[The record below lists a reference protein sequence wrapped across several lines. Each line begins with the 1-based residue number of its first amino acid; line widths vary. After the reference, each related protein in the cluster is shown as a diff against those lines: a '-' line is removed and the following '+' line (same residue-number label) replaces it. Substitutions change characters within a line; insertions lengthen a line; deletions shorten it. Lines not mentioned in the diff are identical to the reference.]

1 MPSKEKKVQKKP
13 AKKTGAIVSTN
24 VGNYETHPF
33 FVKKAKKAKAYLNT
47 VGLPKQ
53 LATKP

>member
-13 AKKTGAIVSTN
+13 SKKTGAIVSAN

-33 FVKKAKKAKAYLNT
+33 FVKKTKKAKTYLKAA
-47 VGLPKQ
+47 GLPNHII
-53 LATKP
+53 L